1 MTQLA
6 IPEASSIKYRRW
18 TRVFTQVTVLKASTN
33 TLACLFLVA
42 ILSFGQLAW
51 AQDNKLHTCVVETAP
66 TLDGTMSPGEW
77 NSKCTYNLQLK
88 GVDQKADDDNQN
100 PDPTPPPA
108 DKPMTLI
115 VVRDSQ
121 NVYLGFQWNHD
132 PQGANPADGGLG
144 LGFDF
149 NANGVWEDT
158 DHDALGPPSV
168 HTIDDSLLL
177 VYLGVNIGKPI
188 YDPNDWIHIYIP
200 VGLYILSWGD
210 KNDDDQFSFDAIGG
224 PPAIPGTIYDGV
236 IGPVLDGSGNVA
248 VAFPYGVR
256 ITGTGPYVYTFE
268 IAVPVVLF
276 HSPAGFGFEL
286 SQKTGL
292 ANLAWTWPTIVEP
305 NFDVNNPDSAAAL
318 GKLLGD
324 LSNPI
329 GILDPGELPAVG
341 GAMASVDKVSLVMPW
356 IAALAVLGIVVAI
369 AVSRKRR
376 T

>member
-1 MTQLA
+1 
-6 IPEASSIKYRRW
+6 
-18 TRVFTQVTVLKASTN
+18 
-33 TLACLFLVA
+33 
-42 ILSFGQLAW
+42 
-51 AQDNKLHTCVVETAP
+51 VVETAP

-88 GVDQKADDDNQN
+88 GVDQNGDD
-100 PDPTPPPA
+100 PPLPPP

-121 NVYLGFQWNHD
+121 NLYLGFQWNHD

-177 VYLGVNIGKPI
+177 VYLGVSIGNPQGGG
-188 YDPNDWIHIYIP
+188 WINIYIP
-200 VGLYILSWGD
+200 DGLYILSWGD

-224 PPAIPGTIYDGV
+224 PPAEPGTIYHEV
-236 IGPVLDGSGNVA
+236 EGPVLDRSGNP
-248 VAFPYGVR
+248 VAFPYGVGM
-256 ITGTGPYVYTFE
+256 TGAGPYAYTYE
-268 IAVPVVLF
+268 IAVPIVLF

-286 SQKTGL
+286 SQKTGSD
-292 ANLAWTWPTIVEP
+292 NLAWTWPTIVEP
-305 NFDVNNPDSAAAL
+305 NIDLNNPDTAAVL
-318 GKLLGD
+318 GKLVGD
-324 LSNPI
+324 LTNPI
-329 GILDPGELPAVG
+329 GILDLGDDLDAVG
-341 GAMASVDKVSLVMPW
+341 GPMASVDKVSLVMPW